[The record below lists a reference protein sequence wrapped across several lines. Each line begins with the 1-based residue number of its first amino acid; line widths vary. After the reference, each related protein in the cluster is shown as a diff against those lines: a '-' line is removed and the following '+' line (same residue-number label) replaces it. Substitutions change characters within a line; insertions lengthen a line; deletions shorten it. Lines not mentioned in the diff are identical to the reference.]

1 MTLSKQHIQFVRS
14 LQLKKFRQKYNNFV
28 VEGDKMVREILQQQH
43 IRMASLYALP
53 EWLDANALLL
63 TYCNVPMHPISPAE
77 LHKISGL
84 STPNQVLAVA
94 DIPEPPTITSL
105 ALEGFSLYLDQ
116 IQDPGNLGTLLR
128 IADWF
133 GLRYVFCSPG
143 CVDVYNPKVVQASMG
158 AILRVP
164 CLERNLPELT
174 AAFPTLP
181 ICGAVLDG
189 DNLFRTTLPQHGLIV
204 IGNESRGI
212 AEDTA
217 ALLTNRLTIPAPQH
231 AGAESLNA
239 AVAAG
244 IIIAVLIDRA

>member
-1 MTLSKQHIQFVRS
+1 M
-14 LQLKKFRQKYNNFV
+14 

-43 IRMASLYALP
+43 IRMSSLYALP
-53 EWLDANALLL
+53 EWLDANAPLLA
-63 TYCNVPMHPISPAE
+63 YCNAPVYPINPAE
-77 LHKISGL
+77 LNKMSGL

-94 DIPEPPTITSL
+94 DIPEPPVVTSA
-105 ALEGFSLYLDQ
+105 ALDGFSIYLDQ

-158 AILRVP
+158 AVLRVP
-164 CLERNLPELT
+164 CLERDLPALT
-174 AAFPTLP
+174 TTFPTLP

-189 DNLFRTTLPQHGLIV
+189 DNLFRTTLPRHGLIV

-212 AEDTA
+212 TKDTA

-244 IIIAVLIDRA
+244 IIVAVLINRA